1 MIKASPAKEEML
13 LEILEKFHG
22 YLMKYVTMVI
32 RGTTPPLHS
41 PAGKDSKLMLR
52 TLIPRNTPVTRDSLN
67 AACKMLHLA
76 FKGMTTE
83 DIYDTLAYCFMRA
96 ARRYD
101 PHFTDKMKSICEEIH
116 ALPTSFRQAQLE
128 TRVGFDCTSYL
139 RNLVRKGYLASV
151 TGKKKVMAYRKGANW
166 PPPAKFFQSGPIGF
180 VYVLQM
186 WFRYCLHE
194 FISEQGRVAG
204 IRGRAGPTGYSRVLP
219 QAEGIDR
226 RRQCD
231 AGPDEGEGTTKE
243 GFLPMIV
250 ALGVA

>member
-1 MIKASPAKEEML
+1 MTSNARREKFLMTKASPAKEEMV

-22 YLMKYVTMVI
+22 YLMKYVTMII
-32 RGTTPPLHS
+32 RGTTPPLNT

-52 TLIPRNTPVTRDSLN
+52 TLIPRNTPVTKDTLN

-101 PHFTDKMKSICEEIH
+101 PYFTDKMKSICEAIH
-116 ALPTSFRQAQLE
+116 ALPTSFKQAQLE
-128 TRVGFDCTSYL
+128 TRVGFDCTGYL
-139 RNLVRKGYLASV
+139 RNLVRKGYLTSV
-151 TGKKKVMAYRKGANW
+151 TGKKKVMAYRKGAAW

-186 WFRYCLHE
+186 WFRYYFHE
-194 FISEQGRVAG
+194 FIDESARWRVSLAG
-204 IRGRAGPTGYSRVLP
+204 SRP
-219 QAEGIDR
+219 R
-226 RRQCD
+226 RPS
-231 AGPDEGEGTTKE
+231 GLLHVGGT
-243 GFLPMIV
+243 LWNV
-250 ALGVA
+250 WD